1 MRFQFTH
8 PWLLVALPLA
18 VAWMVWLWVKSDV
31 QVSAW
36 RRWCSLGL
44 RLLVTVAVCLALAGL
59 QWLRPQEGL
68 NVFYLLDR
76 SDSIPSV
83 QQEQARELVN
93 QLAQPRKATDRG
105 GVVVFGSEASIETMP
120 NAVVDLK
127 KVQAVIGT
135 GRSDLAAGIQ
145 LGTAAFPETG
155 QKRLVLMSDGNE
167 NLGDALASVL
177 SARSLGV
184 TLDVVPLGVARGG
197 DVAVQKVSVPA
208 KLKKGQTFDAKIFVQ
223 SDTARAATVRLFRND
238 QSMGETVVNLQA
250 GKNLFT
256 FPQTLNDSGFYS
268 YDVRIESEGDQL
280 PQNNRGSAFATVQGD
295 PRVLVVSSDPAQ
307 DADLAAAL
315 RTTRLDVKLVGPSGF
330 PGSLAEMQSY
340 ESIFL
345 CNLEA
350 SIMGSEGMGQ
360 LESAVRDFGVGLVC
374 IGGDKSFA
382 AGGYRNTALD
392 TTLPVS
398 MELDSKKVLPPGAV
412 VLVMHGMEFAGGNQT
427 ARDCAIGTLNAL
439 GPADEMGVLLW
450 DGTERWL
457 FELQKVGD
465 RKKLGSLIAGMNQ
478 GDLGSFENILLMAH
492 NALKKS
498 RASLKHIIVFSDGDP
513 AAPRPQTMADIVAD
527 KITLSTVLISGHAGP
542 ETMVRMA
549 EDGQGRFYDVKS
561 PEDLPQIF
569 IKEAAVILKTAIYED
584 PFTPQVRS
592 PGDELIRGLGPAA
605 GYPELLGYVA
615 TSAKPRAE
623 TPLWTT
629 QGDPLLAHW
638 QYGLG
643 RAVAFTSDARAK
655 WARNWLGWAQ
665 YRQFWSGVARWSLR
679 RLENADLQPEVSTDR
694 GGGLVT
700 VEAVDEEGNYR
711 NFLNLTAIVADPKG
725 GSQTVRLEQ
734 TGPGRYEARFPTTEV
749 GTYMV
754 NVQEIAEGRV
764 RGAAVAGASVSYSP
778 EFSEPEPNLNLLRRL
793 AEAGGGKL
801 LDTRIPADNPF
812 TRDRRKTFQPRD
824 AWEWLLQFALLL
836 FIADIGIRRVQIERS
851 EWLKATAS
859 LRRALFFWKPPAQAP
874 TQEESLA
881 ALLARRAAVRQST
894 TAAGETRADLFQPT
908 APGDTPLPTEFGGTV
923 ATSATEAQTEI
934 PPAPAAPPPES
945 HGSASRLLEA
955 KRRAQGRR
963 NR

>member
-360 LESAVRDFGVGLVC
+360 LESAVRDF
-374 IGGDKSFA
+374 
-382 AGGYRNTALD
+382 R
-392 TTLPVS
+392 
-398 MELDSKKVLPPGAV
+398 
-412 VLVMHGMEFAGGNQT
+412 
-427 ARDCAIGTLNAL
+427 
-439 GPADEMGVLLW
+439 
-450 DGTERWL
+450 
-457 FELQKVGD
+457 
-465 RKKLGSLIAGMNQ
+465 
-478 GDLGSFENILLMAH
+478 
-492 NALKKS
+492 
-498 RASLKHIIVFSDGDP
+498 
-513 AAPRPQTMADIVAD
+513 
-527 KITLSTVLISGHAGP
+527 
-542 ETMVRMA
+542 
-549 EDGQGRFYDVKS
+549 
-561 PEDLPQIF
+561 
-569 IKEAAVILKTAIYED
+569 
-584 PFTPQVRS
+584 
-592 PGDELIRGLGPAA
+592 
-605 GYPELLGYVA
+605 
-615 TSAKPRAE
+615 
-623 TPLWTT
+623 
-629 QGDPLLAHW
+629 
-638 QYGLG
+638 
-643 RAVAFTSDARAK
+643 
-655 WARNWLGWAQ
+655 
-665 YRQFWSGVARWSLR
+665 
-679 RLENADLQPEVSTDR
+679 
-694 GGGLVT
+694 
-700 VEAVDEEGNYR
+700 
-711 NFLNLTAIVADPKG
+711 
-725 GSQTVRLEQ
+725 
-734 TGPGRYEARFPTTEV
+734 
-749 GTYMV
+749 
-754 NVQEIAEGRV
+754 
-764 RGAAVAGASVSYSP
+764 
-778 EFSEPEPNLNLLRRL
+778 
-793 AEAGGGKL
+793 
-801 LDTRIPADNPF
+801 
-812 TRDRRKTFQPRD
+812 
-824 AWEWLLQFALLL
+824 
-836 FIADIGIRRVQIERS
+836 
-851 EWLKATAS
+851 
-859 LRRALFFWKPPAQAP
+859 
-874 TQEESLA
+874 
-881 ALLARRAAVRQST
+881 
-894 TAAGETRADLFQPT
+894 
-908 APGDTPLPTEFGGTV
+908 
-923 ATSATEAQTEI
+923 
-934 PPAPAAPPPES
+934 
-945 HGSASRLLEA
+945 GSASSASAATSPLLPAATATPRSTPLCRSAWNSTA
-955 KRRAQGRR
+955 KKSCRPARWCS
-963 NR
+963 